1 MRVSTIMT
9 KLIERFLLLWLIIL
23 SLAAFYWPHAGLA
36 FDPFNHRVLL
46 PYLIIATMFSVGWML
61 PVKEVKQVVTK
72 WPVVLGGTAVQF
84 VSMPLLACLIGQLL
98 GFEGEQLVGIFL
110 VGCVPGAMASNVL
123 TIVSKGNV
131 SYSVSLTTLATLL
144 SPLAVPVLLR
154 LQASFA
160 DPVAAQLLTDNAQ
173 GAGAV
178 YITAGLKLLK
188 WVVIPVVCGFMLGRL
203 LPQFEKQAKSI
214 GAIIA
219 NLSIL
224 IIIAT
229 VVGTSRDNLGQLE
242 SSLLVALLLINLIGY
257 CCGQFGGKLLK
268 LSPGMKRAL
277 TLEVG
282 MQNAGLGATLASE
295 LFPNNPSVA
304 IAPAFYTF
312 LCMFTGTILAWY
324 WSGKS
329 DKPTRQS

>member
-1 MRVSTIMT
+1 MT
-9 KLIERFLLLWLIIL
+9 KLIERFLLLWLIQL
-23 SLAAFYWPHAGLA
+23 SLAAFYWPHTGLN
-36 FDPFNHRVLL
+36 FDPFNHRWLL

-61 PVKEVKQVVTK
+61 PVKEVKQVLTK

-84 VSMPLLACLIGQLL
+84 ISMPLLACLIGQLL

-160 DPVAAQLLTDNAQ
+160 DPVAAQLLTENAQ
-173 GAGAV
+173 GANTV
-178 YITAGLKLLK
+178 YLMAGLTLLK
-188 WVVIPVVCGFMLGRL
+188 WVVIPVVCGFLLGRL

-229 VVGTSRDNLGQLE
+229 VVGSTRDKLGQLE

-268 LSPGMKRAL
+268 LTPGMKRAL

-282 MQNAGLGATLASE
+282 MQNAGLGAALAGE
-295 LFPNNPSVA
+295 LFGANSSVA

-312 LCMFTGTILAWY
+312 FCMFTGTILAWY
-324 WSGKS
+324 WSGK
-329 DKPTRQS
+329 KTAV